1 MAARKSNGQFAP
13 GNQEWKKRRR
23 NGPSKAEDMDNLV
36 AVIDANVSPQAVAAG
51 WKRISDAIEHGGR
64 GWLDAFKFYHDRRY
78 GRPDTYSSVDVTT
91 GGEPIKGY
99 VVVSPDDW
107 PGDES

>member
-1 MAARKSNGQFAP
+1 MVARKANGQFAT

-23 NGPSKAEDMDNLV
+23 NGPTPAEDLDNLV
-36 AVIDANVSPQAVAAG
+36 SVIDANVSPQAVSAG
-51 WKRISDAIEHGGR
+51 WKRLGDWIEHGGR
-64 GWLDAFKFYHDRRY
+64 DWLKAFQFYHDRRY
-78 GRPDTYSSVDVTT
+78 GRPDVFQQVDVTS

-107 PGDES
+107 PDEP